1 VIHDAEAR
9 QPDWFAPDRFDVC
22 IVGSGPA
29 GLALALTLAERGYRV
44 AVMEGGGEAVSH
56 DSQDLYDGDLVGTD
70 YYPLDVTRLRFL
82 GGSSNHWI
90 GYCRPLDAHDFE
102 RQPFH
107 ALSGWPIS
115 KADLGPYAARVDAF
129 FKLEPDTPPE
139 ESAFGS
145 DTGRFEHIRF
155 RFSGVQSVA
164 DANRATL
171 EASDNLH
178 LFLNANLVDITLD
191 DRLQAVTGLVFRS
204 FARDEPFRVQARLYA
219 LCLGGLENP
228 RALLNANRQVAT
240 GIGNQHDLVGRHFTE
255 HPHHTLGRIVL
266 EAPMRGRQF
275 YAPTPAF
282 MAEHE
287 VLNFGLR
294 FIADVGERS
303 LGAELMRSVACV
315 APFME
320 RLAEAV
326 RGSRMRCKDG
336 GLLTYLDEQL
346 DREALHGA
354 KLRCAA
360 EQAVNRDSR
369 ITLSRT
375 RTDRFGLP
383 RLELDWRI
391 NEIDTRTI
399 KTAAVE
405 FGRLLA
411 ERRVGRLKLD
421 PWLLEEPVTFP
432 GIDTGAEVGGH
443 HHMCTTRMSDDP
455 RQGVVDRNCRIHGLD
470 NLYLGGCSTFATGG
484 HANPTYT
491 ITQLA
496 FRLAD
501 HLDAVLE
508 AERQPL
514 KASSPPRPAATAGG

>member
-1 VIHDAEAR
+1 VILDAEAR
-9 QPDWFAPDRFDVC
+9 EPDWFAPGRFDVC

-29 GLALALTLAERGYRV
+29 GLAVALTLAAKGHRV

-56 DSQDLYDGDLVGTD
+56 DSQGLYEGDLVGTD

-90 GYCRPLDAHDFE
+90 GYCRPLDAHDFD
-102 RQPFH
+102 RRPYDP
-107 ALSGWPIS
+107 LSGWPIG
-115 KADLGPYAARVDAF
+115 KADLDPYAAAVDAY
-129 FKLEPDTPPE
+129 FKLEEDRPPE
-139 ESAFGS
+139 GSAFGP
-145 DTGRFEHIRF
+145 DAGPLERIIF

-164 DANRATL
+164 DANRQAL
-171 EASDNLH
+171 EAQSGPQ
-178 LFLNANLVDITLD
+178 LFLNANLVDIELD
-191 DRLQAVTGLVFRS
+191 ERLQAVTGLVFRS
-204 FARDEPFRVQARLYA
+204 FTSDERFRVSAKAYV

-228 RALLNANRQVAT
+228 RALLNANRQIAA
-240 GIGNQHDLVGRHFTE
+240 GIGNRYDLVGRHFTE

-266 EAPMRGRQF
+266 ERPMRGRQF
-275 YAPTPAF
+275 FAPKPEF
-282 MAEHE
+282 MAERE
-287 VLNFGLR
+287 ILNFGLR

-303 LGAELMRSVACV
+303 FSAELMRSVACS

-326 RGSRMRCKDG
+326 RGSRMRCRDG

-369 ITLSRT
+369 VKLSQT
-375 RTDRFGLP
+375 RTDDFGLP
-383 RLELDWRI
+383 RIELDWRV

-399 KTAAVE
+399 KTAAMA
-405 FGRLLA
+405 FGQLLA
-411 ERRVGRLKLD
+411 ERRVGRLQLD
-421 PWLLEEPVTFP
+421 PWLLEKEVVFP

-455 RQGVVDRNCRIHGLD
+455 KQGVVDRNCKIHDVD
-470 NLYLGGCSTFATGG
+470 NLYIGGCSSFATGG

-491 ITQLA
+491 ISQLA

-501 HLDAVLE
+501 HLHE
-508 AERQPL
+508 
-514 KASSPPRPAATAGG
+514 TALSTA

>member
-1 VIHDAEAR
+1 VILDAEAR
-9 QPDWFAPDRFDVC
+9 EPDWFAPGRFDVA

-29 GLALALTLAERGYRV
+29 GLALALSLEAKGYSV
-44 AVMEGGGEAVSH
+44 AVLEGGSEAVTF
-56 DSQDLYDGDLVGTD
+56 DSQDIYAGEIVGTD
-70 YYPLDVTRLRFL
+70 YYPLDATRLRFL

-102 RQPFH
+102 PSPYL
-107 ALSGWPIS
+107 AISGWPIG
-115 KADLGPYAARVDAF
+115 KADLDPYAAAADAF
-129 FKLEPDTPPE
+129 FKLEPDSPPE
-139 ESAFGS
+139 GSPFGA
-145 DTGRFEHIRF
+145 DAGPFEQIRF

-164 DANRATL
+164 EANRPAL
-171 EASDNLH
+171 ESSQGLA
-178 LFLNANLVDITLD
+178 LFLNANLVDIELD
-191 DRLQAVTGLVFRS
+191 QRLQAVSGLVFRS
-204 FARDEPFRVQARLYA
+204 YDSDEPFRVSARVYV

-228 RALLNANRQVAT
+228 RALLNANRQIAA
-240 GIGNQHDLVGRHFTE
+240 GIGNRFDLVGRHFTE

-266 EAPMRGRQF
+266 EQPMRGRQF
-275 YAPTPAF
+275 YAPRPAF
-282 MAEHE
+282 MAERQI
-287 VLNFGLR
+287 LNFGLR
-294 FIADVGERS
+294 FIGNVGERS
-303 LGAELMRSVACV
+303 FSTELMRSVACA

-326 RGSRMRCKDG
+326 RGSRMRCNDG

-354 KLRCAA
+354 RLRCAA

-369 ITLSRT
+369 VRLSRT
-375 RTDRFGLP
+375 ETDRFGLP

-411 ERRVGRLKLD
+411 ERRVGRLELE
-421 PWLLEEPVTFP
+421 PWLREDEITFP
-432 GIDTGAEVGGH
+432 GIAEGAEVGGH

-455 RQGVVDRNCRIHGLD
+455 KEGVVDRNCKLHDVD

-484 HANPTYT
+484 HVNPTYT
-491 ITQLA
+491 IAQLA
-496 FRLAD
+496 LRLAD
-501 HLDAVLE
+501 HLHAGPLTELPAHDA
-508 AERQPL
+508 
-514 KASSPPRPAATAGG
+514 

>member
-1 VIHDAEAR
+1 MIRDAEAQ
-9 QPDWFAPDRFDVC
+9 QPDWFTASRFDVC

-29 GLALALTLAERGYRV
+29 GLALALSLTAKGHRV

-56 DSQDLYDGDLVGTD
+56 DSQDLYQGELVGTD

-107 ALSGWPIS
+107 SMSGWPIT
-115 KADLGPYAARVDAF
+115 KADLDPYAAAVDAF
-129 FKLEPDTPPE
+129 FKLEADTPLE
-139 ESAFGS
+139 DSAFGP
-145 DTGRFEHIRF
+145 DAGPFERIVF
-155 RFSGVQSVA
+155 RFSGVQNVA
-164 DANRATL
+164 DANRAAL
-171 EASDNLH
+171 DAGGGPEIC
-178 LFLNANLVDITLD
+178 LNANLVDIELD
-191 DRLQAVTGLVFRS
+191 DRRQAVTGLVFRS
-204 FARDEPFRVQARLYA
+204 FASDQPFRVTAGTYV
-219 LCLGGLENP
+219 LCMGGLENP
-228 RALLNANRQVAT
+228 RALLNANKQIAA
-240 GIGNQHDLVGRHFTE
+240 GIGNRHDLVGRYFTE

-266 EAPMRGRQF
+266 EEPLRGRQF
-275 YAPTPAF
+275 FAPKPAF
-282 MAEHE
+282 MAERE

-303 LGAELMRSVACV
+303 FSAELMRSVACV

-320 RLAEAV
+320 RLAEAI
-326 RGSRMRCKDG
+326 RGSRMRCLDG
-336 GLLTYLDEQL
+336 GLMTYLDEQL
-346 DREALHGA
+346 DRDALHGA

-360 EQAVNRDSR
+360 EQAVNYDSR
-369 ITLSRT
+369 VKLST
-375 RTDRFGLP
+375 TSTDRFGLP
-383 RLELDWRI
+383 RIELDWRI
-391 NEIDTRTI
+391 NELDRHTM

-405 FGRLLA
+405 FGKLLA
-411 ERRVGRLKLD
+411 ERRVGRLQLD
-421 PWLLEEPVTFP
+421 PWLLEKEITFP
-432 GIDTGAEVGGH
+432 GIDSGAEVGGH

-455 RQGVVDRNCRIHGLD
+455 KQGVVDRNCKVHDID

-501 HLDAVLE
+501 HLSG
-508 AERQPL
+508 RML
-514 KASSPPRPAATAGG
+514 KAARPRGLSSPTL